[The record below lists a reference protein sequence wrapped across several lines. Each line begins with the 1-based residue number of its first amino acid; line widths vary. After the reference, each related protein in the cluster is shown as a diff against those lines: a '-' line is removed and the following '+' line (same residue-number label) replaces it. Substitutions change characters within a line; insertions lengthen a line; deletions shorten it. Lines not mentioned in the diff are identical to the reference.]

1 MHAERRRLTP
11 AFLVSLLI
19 HALLL
24 SLTFGGQGL
33 GLPGFGLPWQERRI
47 EAPDLRIVLM
57 PMPVPVPVPVP
68 VTAPRPAQASV
79 EQPLPQA
86 SIVPLVAGET
96 ALMPPVSAA
105 PAPASVR

>member
-1 MHAERRRLTP
+1 MHVERRRLTP
-11 AFLVSLLI
+11 ALLFSLLI

-57 PMPVPVPVPVP
+57 PLPVPVPVG
-68 VTAPRPAQASV
+68 RS
-79 EQPLPQA
+79 
-86 SIVPLVAGET
+86 
-96 ALMPPVSAA
+96 
-105 PAPASVR
+105 